1 VSVPTLRSVRFLGL
15 ESSAETYGVLG
26 SRTVS
31 VTRVGGGVAFV
42 SFTVVLGVNGAAV
55 LAQ

>member
-1 VSVPTLRSVRFLGL
+1 MSVPTLRSVRFLGL